1 MMDYR
6 AVKKMH
12 KQLAGLSCKRLAA
25 GFLLLFLC
33 LQKCIEEGEK
43 MMDFAAIYNIVM
55 TVAIGFIG
63 WSLRE
68 LYSKSEKRQDDADE
82 GIEKLNES
90 LGEWQQKLYRDFVTK
105 DDHYRDINALEKKI
119 DNIKDILMGIKEDI
133 GQLTGKGEP
142 R

>member
-1 MMDYR
+1 
-6 AVKKMH
+6 
-12 KQLAGLSCKRLAA
+12 
-25 GFLLLFLC
+25 
-33 LQKCIEEGEK
+33 

>member
-1 MMDYR
+1 
-6 AVKKMH
+6 
-12 KQLAGLSCKRLAA
+12 
-25 GFLLLFLC
+25 
-33 LQKCIEEGEK
+33 
-43 MMDFAAIYNIVM
+43 MDFAAIYNIVM

-82 GIEKLNES
+82 GIEKLGES
-90 LGEWQQKLYRDFVTK
+90 LGDLQQKLYRDFVTK